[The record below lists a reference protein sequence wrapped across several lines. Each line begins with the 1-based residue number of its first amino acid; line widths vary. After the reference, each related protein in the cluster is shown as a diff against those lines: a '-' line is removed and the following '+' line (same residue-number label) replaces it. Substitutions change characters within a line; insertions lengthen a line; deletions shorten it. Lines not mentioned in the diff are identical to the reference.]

1 MLMINFKVTY
11 DMLKA
16 ELAKKN
22 AFFDYLRTFSD
33 MFSSAF

>member
-16 ELAKKN
+16 ELAKKMH
-22 AFFDYLRTFSD
+22 FYLRTFSD